1 MGLLLSVNSIG
12 VLLSALLFGPLRPRH
27 SGRITCILLV
37 VQALCYGL
45 LALIPPFW
53 LALSIYFLLGAF
65 DDLGAIYLTTVRQRA
80 VPNELQG
87 RVWAFTSTIGS
98 SGEPLGSG
106 SAGILLPGLGTPAL
120 VALSGVPL
128 LGIGLVWLV
137 IGPIRRVVDSEEQ

>member
-1 MGLLLSVNSIG
+1 MGVLLSVNSLG
-12 VLLSALLFGPLRPRH
+12 VLLSALLFGPLRPRYP
-27 SGRITCILLV
+27 GRVTCILLV

-80 VPNELQG
+80 VPRELQG
-87 RVWAFTSTIGS
+87 RVWAFTGAVGA

-106 SAGILLPGLGTPAL
+106 VAGVLLLGLGTPAL

-128 LGIGLVWLV
+128 FIIGLVWLV
-137 IGPIRRVVDSEEQ
+137 VGPIRRVIDDK